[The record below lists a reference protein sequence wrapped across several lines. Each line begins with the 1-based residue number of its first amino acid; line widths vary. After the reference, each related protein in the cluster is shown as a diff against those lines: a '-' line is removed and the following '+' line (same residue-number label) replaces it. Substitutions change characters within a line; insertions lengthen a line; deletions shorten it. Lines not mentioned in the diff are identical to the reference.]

1 MSLDNLYPHA
11 GNHSIQNAILAVEW
25 GSQLTIPQLEL
36 LRDAAKTA
44 LSSYPRLEEQR
55 SIVVNIGPDP
65 SQIPAQVPELSGFN
79 FSKVSA
85 DGQIEK
91 QVQITR
97 AHCLFVV
104 SDYSRWAVLVA
115 EITALL
121 ELIAPTLAINHIPIA
136 AVGLQY
142 SDRFVWRG
150 DTSNLKLSEV
160 FRVGSPFIA
169 SNGLTSTEAWHSH
182 HGYFVQSTMPIQ
194 HKRLD
199 NINLNIADEPQGR
212 AIQILTSHRALFT
225 TPLSGENI
233 AQSVMDLENE
243 LHSINKNIFRQLLT
257 DELLA
262 KIQLGNESRTI

>member
-25 GSQLTIPQLEL
+25 GSQLTILQLEL
-36 LRDAAKTA
+36 LRDAARTA
-44 LSSYPRLEEQR
+44 LSSYSRVEEQR

-65 SQIPAQVPELSGFN
+65 SQIPAQVPELSGFT
-79 FSKVSA
+79 FSRTST

-91 QVQITR
+91 QAQITR

-104 SDYSRWAVLVA
+104 SDYSRWAALVA
-115 EITALL
+115 EVRALL
-121 ELIAPTLAINHIPIA
+121 DMIAPTLANHSIQIA

-150 DTSNLKLSEV
+150 ETTNLNLSEV
-160 FRVGSPFIA
+160 FRADSPFIA
-169 SNGLTSTEAWHSH
+169 SNGLTCTEAWHSH
-182 HGYFVQSTMPIQ
+182 YGYFVNSSSPIQ

-212 AIQILTSHRALFT
+212 AIQILTSHRALLT
-225 TPLSGENI
+225 TPLSGDNI
-233 AQSVMDLENE
+233 PQSVMDLETE
-243 LHSINKNIFRQLLT
+243 LHSVNKHIFRQLLT
-257 DELLA
+257 NELLA
-262 KIQLGNESRTI
+262 KIQLGNKSRTT